1 MNRMKKLFRLALVLL
16 LAQACKRETA
26 GPDAPVVAGTY
37 ALSGTYN
44 SVTANFAPDKTQ
56 PFDTVF
62 NIAETQSIR
71 IEKVAED
78 KVQLFGL
85 YKGGRMVTPEEPPCP
100 TPTYCGYFGELQ
112 GNAFNFSVAD
122 YGGSVVGT
130 GTFRNDSLYL
140 NYTYGWRG
148 NYRIFTLAGP
158 KQK

>member
-1 MNRMKKLFRLALVLL
+1 MKKFLHLALLFL
-16 LAQACKRETA
+16 FAQACQRETA

-44 SVTANFAPDKTQ
+44 SVTTNFAPDRTQ
-56 PFDTVF
+56 PFDTIF
-62 NIAETQSIR
+62 NLPETQSIR

-100 TPTYCGYFGELQ
+100 TPTYCGYFGKLA
-112 GNAFNFSVAD
+112 GNTFTFSVTD
-122 YGGSVVGT
+122 YGGSVEGT
-130 GTFRNDSLYL
+130 GTLRNDSLYL

-148 NYRIFTLAGP
+148 NWRIFKLAGP